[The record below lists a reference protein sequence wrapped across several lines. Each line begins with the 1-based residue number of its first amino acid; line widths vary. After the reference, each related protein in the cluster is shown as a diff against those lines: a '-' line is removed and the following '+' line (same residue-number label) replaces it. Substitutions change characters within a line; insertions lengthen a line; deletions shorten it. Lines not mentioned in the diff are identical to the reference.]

1 MAPAGNQNYHF
12 DVTGIPDSCNHDV
25 TECMQ
30 GEQGKHETDIFSF
43 ENTEPENFSRIISPA
58 NVRSELDRSYLFGGA
73 AQMSIC
79 SRYNIMRKRQSGRDV
94 PGFAE
99 NAGVKRQV
107 FDEID
112 RGSLLA
118 IDEVFAVWSPLK
130 HPFLY

>member
-1 MAPAGNQNYHF
+1 
-12 DVTGIPDSCNHDV
+12 
-25 TECMQ
+25 MQ